1 MPFPIS
7 YSNTMILNRKKY
19 QANPDALVRS
29 VLVCLQVAEA
39 SKVNSDGNII
49 SFKGGVRFV
58 NSFNI
63 LLPIT
68 FGKITVNVVGDE
80 IHIQYLLKFTQLLT
94 LAVTAISI
102 FFIPILLIKTELNLM
117 EIVVIIFFCWL
128 WICGTNYLVT
138 ILRFPRFLKKCIRQ

>member
-7 YSNTMILNRKKY
+7 YSNTLILNRKKY
-19 QANPDALVRS
+19 QTDPDAIVRN

-39 SKVNSDGNII
+39 SKVNSDGNRI

-68 FGKITVNVVGDE
+68 SGRITVNVVGDE
-80 IHIQYLLKFTQLLT
+80 IHIQFLIKFTQFLT
-94 LAVTAISI
+94 LAVTTIGV

-117 EIVVIIFFCWL
+117 KIVVIIFFCWL

-138 ILRFPRFLKKCIRQ
+138 VLRFPRFLKKCIRQ